1 MKDNNFKSAMPI
13 TAARRAPAAE
23 KAVKWVVKGTK
34 YGKNR
39 GYGSKS

>member
-23 KAVKWVVKGTK
+23 KAVK
-34 YGKNR
+34 
-39 GYGSKS
+39 